1 MTNQKIVKLDLIDK
15 KILSVLLGNSRINL
29 TELSKIIGHNYPTV
43 RDRVGK
49 LIDRGVIS
57 DFHPVLQFPGIGL
70 RRYMSI
76 YMTIKNVDI
85 EKMQSLIK
93 KLCENPFITQVLE
106 LEGKWNISLFL
117 TTILNKE
124 QY

>member
-1 MTNQKIVKLDLIDK
+1 MINQKIVKLDLIDK
-15 KILSVLLGNSRINL
+15 KILSVLLGNSRINI

-49 LIDRGVIS
+49 LINKGVIT
-57 DFHPVLQFPGIGL
+57 DFHPVVQFPGIGL

-76 YMTIKNVDI
+76 YMTIKNADI

-93 KLCENPFITQVLE
+93 KLCENPFIIQVLE
-106 LEGKWNISLFL
+106 L
-117 TTILNKE
+117 
-124 QY
+124 